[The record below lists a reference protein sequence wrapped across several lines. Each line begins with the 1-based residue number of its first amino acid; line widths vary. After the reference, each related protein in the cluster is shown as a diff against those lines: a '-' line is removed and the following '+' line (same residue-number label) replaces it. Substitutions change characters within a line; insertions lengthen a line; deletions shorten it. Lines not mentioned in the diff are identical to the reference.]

1 MRSHAGQIALRVDAR
16 GARYPLR
23 IDPFVQQGGKLTGGG
38 ERGEE
43 GAFGYS
49 VAMSPDGNTAL
60 IGGYRDNGGVGAAW
74 VFTRASEK
82 WTQQGAKL
90 TGKEEAGAGE
100 FGKSVA
106 LSAESESKMYAVIGG
121 PGDNADVG
129 AAWVLVRT
137 AGVWAQQGAKLTAK
151 AGEETG
157 AGEFGSSVSVA
168 ATKGEYALIGAPATK
183 NTSAGRGS
191 SCARARPGPSR
202 ARSSSQKPGKRP
214 ARANSAR
221 AWRCPRRASTR

>member
-1 MRSHAGQIALRVDAR
+1 MLRVDAR

-60 IGGYRDNGGVGAAW
+60 VGGYRDNGGVGAAW

-106 LSAESESKMYAVIGG
+106 LSAETESKMYAVIGG
-121 PGDNADVG
+121 PGDNAGVG

-157 AGEFGSSVSVA
+157 AGEFGSSVALAS
-168 ATKGEYALIGAPATK
+168 TKGEYALIGAPGDKEHIGAAWVFLRTGTTWAQQGAK
-183 NTSAGRGS
+183 LVAKAGEETGAGEFGKS
-191 SCARARPGPSR
+191 VALSR
-202 ARSSSQKPGKRP
+202 RK
-214 ARANSAR
+214 
-221 AWRCPRRASTR
+221 ASTR